1 VAYGQPSPRLPSIA
15 GYVAAVLLA
24 LAGIVAGV
32 ALIVSGIRSYIDKV
46 EGFERFPVP
55 DSQDVTLGDD
65 GGYSIYFERPGLD
78 TEDPLP
84 AISVTVTA
92 PDGSPVELNRYES
105 DVSYSVS
112 GHDGRG
118 VFTFQADEPGP
129 YRVRADGSNGE
140 VAVGRGI
147 GARFA
152 GAVVAGVG
160 TLLLAPVL
168 GAILALVTFL
178 RRSKAKR
185 SAAASWQQP
194 QQQAQ
199 YGGQYGG
206 PPTGWR

>member
-1 VAYGQPSPRLPSIA
+1 MT
-15 GYVAAVLLA
+15 GYVLAGLLVLLGVA
-24 LAGIVAGV
+24 AGI
-32 ALIVSGIRSYIDKV
+32 ALIVSGIRTYVDKV
-46 EGFERFPVP
+46 EGFERFEAP
-55 DSQDVTLGDD
+55 DTRAFALEE

-78 TEDPLP
+78 DDDPFP
-84 AISVTVTA
+84 AISVSVTD
-92 PDGSPVELNRYES
+92 PEGEPVELDRYDT

-118 VFTFQADEPGP
+118 AWTFEADEEGT
-129 YRVRADGSNGE
+129 YRIQADGSGGE

-168 GAILALVTFL
+168 GAVLALITFL

-185 SAAASWQQP
+185 ARQAAEAWQQP
-194 QQQAQ
+194 QW
-199 YGGQYGG
+199 
-206 PPTGWR
+206 GWTR

>member
-1 VAYGQPSPRLPSIA
+1 MAYGPPPRLPSVA

-24 LAGIVAGV
+24 IAGIVAGV
-32 ALIVSGIRSYIDKV
+32 ALIVSGIRTYIDRV
-46 EGFERFPVP
+46 EDFERFPAP
-55 DSQDVTLGDD
+55 GSEDVRLDED

-78 TEDPLP
+78 DADPLP
-84 AISVTVTA
+84 AISVSVTG
-92 PDGSPVELNRYES
+92 PDGSTLDLDRYDT

-118 VFTFQADEPGP
+118 VFTFRADTPGT
-129 YRVRADGSNGE
+129 YRVRADGSDGE

-152 GAVVAGVG
+152 GSVVAGVG

-168 GAILALVTFL
+168 GAVLALVTFL

-185 SAAASWQQP
+185 AAAAWQQQP
-194 QQQAQ
+194 RW
-199 YGGQYGG
+199 GGAPGG
-206 PPTGWR
+206 ATGWR

>member
-1 VAYGQPSPRLPSIA
+1 VT
-15 GYVAAVLLA
+15 GYVLAGLLT
-24 LAGIVAGV
+24 LAGIAGGI
-32 ALIVSGIRSYIDKV
+32 ALIVSGIRTYVDKV
-46 EGFERFPVP
+46 EGFERFEAPATRAI
-55 DSQDVTLGDD
+55 TLEEE

-78 TEDPLP
+78 DDDPFP
-84 AISVTVTA
+84 RISVSVTD
-92 PDGSPVELNRYES
+92 PEGEPVELDRYDT

-118 VFTFQADEPGP
+118 AWTFDADDPGT
-129 YRVRADGSNGE
+129 YRVQADGSGGE

-168 GAILALVTFL
+168 GAVLALVTFL

-185 SAAASWQQP
+185 AQKAAAAWQQP
-194 QQQAQ
+194 QW
-199 YGGQYGG
+199 
-206 PPTGWR
+206 GWTR

>member
-1 VAYGQPSPRLPSIA
+1 MPSIV

-24 LAGIVAGV
+24 LLGIVAGI
-32 ALIVSGIRSYIDKV
+32 ALIVSGVRTYIDKV
-46 EGFERFPVP
+46 EGFERFPAP
-55 DSQDVTLGDD
+55 GSEEIALDD

-78 TEDPLP
+78 DDDPFP
-84 AISVTVTA
+84 PISVAVTD
-92 PDGSPVELNRYES
+92 PEGEPVELERYDT

-118 VFTFQADEPGP
+118 AWTFDADDEGTFQ
-129 YRVRADGSNGE
+129 VQADGSGGE

-168 GAILALVTFL
+168 AAVVALVTFL
-178 RRSKAKR
+178 RRSRAKR
-185 SAAASWQQP
+185 ARAAATWQP
-194 QQQAQ
+194 QPQWGA
-199 YGGQYGG
+199 
-206 PPTGWR
+206 TGWR

>member
-1 VAYGQPSPRLPSIA
+1 MPSIA
-15 GYVAAVLLA
+15 GYVLAVLLA
-24 LAGIVAGV
+24 VAGIVAGV

-46 EGFERFPVP
+46 EGFERVAVP
-55 DSQDVTLGDD
+55 GSADVSLDD

-78 TEDPLP
+78 TEDAMPSM
-84 AISVTVTA
+84 SVTVTD
-92 PDGSPVELNRYES
+92 PGGSTVARDRYAT

-118 VFTFQADEPGP
+118 AFTFHADEPGN
-129 YRVRADGSNGE
+129 YRVRADGAEGE

-152 GAVVAGVG
+152 GAVVAGIG

-185 SAAASWQQP
+185 AAEAASWQPQP
-194 QQQAQ
+194 QWE
-199 YGGQYGG
+199 G
-206 PPTGWR
+206 PGPTGWSR

>member
-1 VAYGQPSPRLPSIA
+1 VAYGPPPPRIPSIV

-24 LAGIVAGV
+24 LLGIVAGI
-32 ALIVSGIRSYIDKV
+32 ALIVSGVRTYIDKV
-46 EGFERFPVP
+46 EGFERFPAP
-55 DSQDVTLGDD
+55 GSEEIALDD

-78 TEDPLP
+78 TEDALP
-84 AISVTVTA
+84 SISVAVTA
-92 PDGSPVELNRYES
+92 PDGAPVDLDRYDT

-118 VFTFQADEPGP
+118 VFTFRADEPGT
-129 YRVRADGSNGE
+129 YRVRADGSDGE

-168 GAILALVTFL
+168 AAVVALVTFL
-178 RRSKAKR
+178 RRSRAKR
-185 SAAASWQQP
+185 AQAAATWQP
-194 QQQAQ
+194 QPQWGA
-199 YGGQYGG
+199 
-206 PPTGWR
+206 TGWR